1 MRCDGPLLLLA
12 AVQPSGCP
20 DDASRRLGDPEY
32 LDPGLPG
39 HAGDDRQLGGKAAI
53 RSLARS
59 PTAALAGKGIRVNAL
74 APGLIDTDVMRK
86 LGISEEMIAQMN
98 ARFRSRIPMGRIG
111 TGDDIARF
119 APFLA
124 SGEAGSVT
132 GVELAVDGGHAQV

>member
-1 MRCDGPLLLLA
+1 
-12 AVQPSGCP
+12 
-20 DDASRRLGDPEY
+20 
-32 LDPGLPG
+32 
-39 HAGDDRQLGGKAAI
+39 
-53 RSLARS
+53 
-59 PTAALAGKGIRVNAL
+59 
-74 APGLIDTDVMRK
+74 MRK

-111 TGDDIARF
+111 TGDDIARA